1 MSLPAPGPEGPRLS
15 VVISTLGNYETL
27 RRVLDG
33 YARQSA
39 PPGSFEVVVALDAAD
54 PEPDTVAALLD
65 DRPYPS
71 RIVRGAR
78 PGLSANRN
86 IGMRVA
92 AAPLVLF
99 TDNDTIP
106 VRRLVAEHLEWHMR
120 HPGPEVAVLGRVR
133 WARELKVTPF
143 MRWLD
148 DGVQFDYANIKGV
161 DAGWGRFAGA
171 NVSVKRSFALE
182 VGDFDQDNFPYGYED
197 TDWAYRAS
205 KLGLRLVYNR
215 RAVVDHLRPMT
226 VEFWQK
232 RARRVAR
239 AEYTF
244 CQRHPEVEPWFHGKF
259 VWTPM
264 EPLWR
269 GRAVAAARY
278 VPRWV
283 PVVGPRLWSRVD
295 HTFRQALAP
304 HFLAAWEE
312 AQREGGGPAQPDLS
326 EFDADSSA
334 GRRSGGPK

>member
-1 MSLPAPGPEGPRLS
+1 MSRPPGTPEQPRLS
-15 VVISTLGNYETL
+15 VVISTLGNYATL

-33 YARQSA
+33 YARQRA
-39 PPGSFEVVVALDAAD
+39 ARGSFEVVVALDAAD
-54 PEPDTVAALLD
+54 PEPHAVAALLA
-65 DRPYPS
+65 DRPYPA
-71 RIVRGAR
+71 RIVRGDR

-86 IGMRVA
+86 VGMRA
-92 AAPLVLF
+92 AAGPLVLF

-106 VRRLVAEHLEWHMR
+106 VRRLVAEHLDWHDR
-120 HPGPEVAVLGRVR
+120 HPDREVGVLGKVR
-133 WARELKVTPF
+133 WARELKITPF

-148 DGVQFDYANIKGV
+148 AGVQFDFANIKGV

-171 NVSVKRSFALE
+171 NISVKQPFALE
-182 VGDFDQDNFPYGYED
+182 VGDFDQEHFPYGYED

-205 KLGLRLVYNR
+205 RLGFRLLYNR
-215 RAVVDHLRPMT
+215 RAVVDHVRPMT

-239 AEYTF
+239 AEYAF
-244 CQRHPEVEPWFHGKF
+244 CQRYPEIEPWFHGKF
-259 VWTPM
+259 VWTSM
-264 EPLWR
+264 DPLWR
-269 GRAVAAARY
+269 GRAVTVARY

-283 PVVGPRLWSRVD
+283 PVVGPRVWTRVD

-312 AQREGGGPAQPDLS
+312 AQRDGVGPAQPDLS
-326 EFDADSSA
+326 EFDTDSSA